1 MSSESVVVFNAESTK
16 LEMTINTTLNKSE
29 LSIPEIIQIYYDII
43 NVNSLCV
50 ILQQQFELSD
60 KNHSIFEKIKN
71 TQKLILEKFDLNLH
85 RSIIVQLENS
95 LVEITQKLQ
104 STNNLEKS
112 NDDVE
117 IEAKLFEKLRQIMS
131 TKEFVE
137 QYDQGLSH
145 D

>member
-43 NVNSLCV
+43 NVNSFCI

-60 KNHSIFEKIKN
+60 KTHAIFEKIKN
-71 TQKLILEKFDLNLH
+71 TQKLILEKFNLNLH

>member
-16 LEMTINTTLNKSE
+16 LEMTINTALNKSE
-29 LSIPEIIQIYYDII
+29 LLISEIIQIYYDII

-71 TQKLILEKFDLNLH
+71 TQKLILEKFNLNLH
-85 RSIIVQLENS
+85 RSIIIQLENS
-95 LVEITQKLQ
+95 LIEITKKLQ
-104 STNNLEKS
+104 STSDLEKS

>member
-1 MSSESVVVFNAESTK
+1 MSSESVVVFNIESAK
-16 LEMTINTTLNKSE
+16 LEMTINAALNKSE
-29 LSIPEIIQIYYDII
+29 LLIPEIIQIYYDII
-43 NVNSLCV
+43 NVNSFCI

-60 KNHSIFEKIKN
+60 KTHAIFEKIKN
-71 TQKLILEKFDLNLH
+71 TQKLILEKFNLNLH
-85 RSIIVQLENS
+85 RSIIIQLENS
-95 LVEITQKLQ
+95 LVEITKKLQ
-104 STNNLEKS
+104 STSDLEKS

>member
-16 LEMTINTTLNKSE
+16 LEMTINTALNKSE
-29 LSIPEIIQIYYDII
+29 LLISEIIQIYYDII

>member
-1 MSSESVVVFNAESTK
+1 MSSESVVVFNTESTK
-16 LEMTINTTLNKSE
+16 LEMTINTALNKSE
-29 LSIPEIIQIYYDII
+29 LLIPEIIQIYYDII
-43 NVNSLCV
+43 NVNSLCI

-71 TQKLILEKFDLNLH
+71 TQKLILEKFNLNLH
-85 RSIIVQLENS
+85 RSIIIQLENS
-95 LVEITQKLQ
+95 LVEITKKLQ
-104 STNNLEKS
+104 STSDLEKS
-112 NDDVE
+112 NDSVE
-117 IEAKLFEKLRQIMS
+117 FEAKLFEKLRQIMS

>member
-1 MSSESVVVFNAESTK
+1 MSSESVVIFNTESTK

>member
-71 TQKLILEKFDLNLH
+71 TQKLILEKFNLNLH
-85 RSIIVQLENS
+85 RSIIIQLENS
-95 LVEITQKLQ
+95 LVEITKKLQ
-104 STNNLEKS
+104 STSDLEKS
-112 NDDVE
+112 NDSVE
-117 IEAKLFEKLRQIMS
+117 FEAKLFEKLRQIMS

>member
-71 TQKLILEKFDLNLH
+71 TQKLILEKFNLNLH
-85 RSIIVQLENS
+85 RSIIIQLENS
-95 LVEITQKLQ
+95 LVEITKKLQ
-104 STNNLEKS
+104 STSDLEKS